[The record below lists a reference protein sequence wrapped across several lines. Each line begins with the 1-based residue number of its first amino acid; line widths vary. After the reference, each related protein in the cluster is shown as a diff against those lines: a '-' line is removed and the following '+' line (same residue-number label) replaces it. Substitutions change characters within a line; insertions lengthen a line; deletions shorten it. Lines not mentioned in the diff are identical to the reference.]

1 MKTNRIILAALLAVA
16 IVSTSCRKDDDVTP
30 PDFTNR
36 SASDNAKAESMFNDV
51 SKQATDGLEQAK
63 LTVEGD
69 RSSYSPL
76 NSNTTVTISPY
87 DLTTF
92 PKTIT
97 IDFGSSN
104 TICDDG
110 HLRRGKIVIVT
121 TGWYR
126 DSGTVITVTPEN
138 YFVDDN
144 LVEGYEMLTNNGHNA
159 AGNLNYDYE
168 IDGTVTTNEGVIFWH
183 SERNNEW
190 IEGESTV
197 FNPWDDV
204 YLVTGSAYGTNI
216 EGEDYTINITSPLRV
231 QIGCRWVTAGVLVIE
246 SGNYQL
252 IVDYGDGSCDGLVTV
267 TWNGTDYQIYV

>member
-1 MKTNRIILAALLAVA
+1 MKTNRIILAALLAIA

-36 SASDNAKAESMFNDV
+36 SATDNAKAENMFGDV
-51 SKQATDGLEQAK
+51 FKQATDGVDRAQNTVSGTHSMYSSLNTQTT
-63 LTVEGD
+63 LTID
-69 RSSYSPL
+69 
-76 NSNTTVTISPY
+76 PY

-97 IDFGSSN
+97 IDFGSTN
-104 TICDDG
+104 VMCDDG
-110 HLRRGKIVIVT
+110 HYRRGIITVVL

-126 DSGTVITVTPEN
+126 DSGSVITVTPQD
-138 YFVDDN
+138 YYVDDN
-144 LVEGYEMLTNNGHNA
+144 YVEGIETLTNKGHNG
-159 AGNLNYDYE
+159 AGNLNYDYY
-168 IDGTVTTNEGVIFWH
+168 IDGTVTTTDGVIFWH

-190 IEGESTV
+190 IEGESTTL
-197 FNPWDDV
+197 NPWDDV
-204 YLVTGSAYGTNI
+204 YLVTGTAYGTNAA
-216 EGEDYTINITSPLRV
+216 GEDYTMSISSPLRV
-231 QIGCRWVTAGVLVIE
+231 QVGCRWVTAGVLVIE